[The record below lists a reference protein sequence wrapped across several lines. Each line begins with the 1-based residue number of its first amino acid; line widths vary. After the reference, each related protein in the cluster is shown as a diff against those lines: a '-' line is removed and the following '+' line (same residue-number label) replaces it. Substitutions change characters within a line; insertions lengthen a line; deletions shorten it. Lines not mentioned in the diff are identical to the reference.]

1 MVAETFDIISSQTI
15 VKRKIMFP
23 RSHPSL
29 IILHLNVWYWI
40 LPKSIIGRDEEI
52 TLVKTNQ
59 GLPSGSKFRAN
70 LITVFIDDCVMLLKM

>member
-1 MVAETFDIISSQTI
+1 MVAGTYNIISSQTT

-23 RSHPSL
+23 RSHPSR
-29 IILHLNVWYWI
+29 IILHLIIWYWI

-52 TLVKTNQ
+52 TLVKMNQ

-70 LITVFIDDCVMLLKM
+70 LITVFIEDCVMLVKM